1 MSDEIPI
8 CVSQEKYFFVYLLE
22 CTDGST
28 YVGATVDLNHRLR
41 QHNKEIK
48 GGAHATSTKVAQGH
62 SWRRVCHIAGFPTW
76 QCALQFEWALK
87 FYSRKLNQRSNPLR
101 RRLTALKNLLNL
113 EQSTSKSI
121 PYIDYGNDP
130 ENPGPKIVWEK
141 EGTEAIYL
149 SI

>member
-1 MSDEIPI
+1 MSDESPI
-8 CVSQEKYFFVYLLE
+8 CVSQEKSFFVYLLE

-62 SWRRVCHIAGFPTW
+62 SWQRVCHIAGFPTW

-87 FYSRKLNQRSNPLR
+87 FHSRKLNQRTNPLR

-121 PYIDYGNDP
+121 RYIDYGNDP
-130 ENPGPKIVWEK
+130 ENPGPKIIWEK
-141 EGTEAIYL
+141 EGAEAIYL
-149 SI
+149 SM

>member
-1 MSDEIPI
+1 MSDENLP
-8 CVSQEKYFFVYLLE
+8 CVSQEKSFFVYLLE

-28 YVGATVDLNHRLR
+28 YVGATVDLHHRLR

-48 GGAHATSTKVAQGH
+48 GGAHATSIKVSQGH
-62 SWRRVCHIAGFPTW
+62 HWQRVCHIAGFPTW
-76 QCALQFEWALK
+76 QCALQFEWAFK
-87 FYSRKLNQRSNPLR
+87 FYSRKLNQRTNPLR

-121 PYIDYGNDP
+121 RYIDYGNDP

-141 EGTEAIYL
+141 EGAESIYL
-149 SI
+149 NI

>member
-1 MSDEIPI
+1 MTETK
-8 CVSQEKYFFVYLLE
+8 ENAFFVYILE

-48 GGAHATSTKVAQGH
+48 GGAHATSMKVAQGH
-62 SWRRVCHIAGFPTW
+62 QWQRVCHIAGFPTW
-76 QCALQFEWALK
+76 PCALQFEWALK
-87 FYSRKLNQRSNPLR
+87 FQSRKLNQRMNPIR

-121 PYIDYGNDP
+121 RYIDYGNDL